1 MPSREE
7 FLYNSGIEWQRHDK
21 TGKIQNVRENMG
33 NSIQQNN
40 TPKLDVEHV
49 TEQLSEN
56 DLNDLCDATDAA
68 IEAGGGF
75 GWVDLPARDIMES
88 YWRGVITAPTRQL
101 FIARLDDTICG
112 TTQIVL
118 PPKNNQAQG
127 HIVELTTNFV
137 APWARGY
144 GLARNLLEA
153 VEKHCI
159 DEGYAVVNL
168 DVREHMESAINLYES
183 MGYEQ
188 FGLHPYSVR
197 VDDLTI
203 RSRYYYKVI
212 NKDFFK

>member
-1 MPSREE
+1 
-7 FLYNSGIEWQRHDK
+7 
-21 TGKIQNVRENMG
+21 MG
-33 NSIQQNN
+33 NSIKKDD
-40 TPKLDVEHV
+40 TPHLEVEHV

-75 GWVDLPARDIMES
+75 GWVDLPAREIMEA

-101 FIARLDDTICG
+101 FVARLDETICG

-153 VEKHCI
+153 VEKHCVN
-159 DEGYAVVNL
+159 DGFAVVNL
-168 DVREHMESAINLYES
+168 DVRENMERAIKLYEA

-188 FGLHPYSVR
+188 FGLHPYSVK
-197 VDDLTI
+197 VGDDTV

-212 NKDFFK
+212 NPDFFK